1 MTEYTKEMEQ
11 ELRSLSPV
19 TNEKAI
25 AFADKYGI
33 SVHSVRQKCVRSD
46 DIEYQKKPQTRKD
59 GSAVEK
65 KAEIVAEIAELCGI
79 DADSFETLG
88 NANRLVLV
96 RLRDTLEAGNQAIAD
111 AEDAASE

>member
-65 KAEIVAEIAELCGI
+65 KAEIVAEIATLCGT
-79 DADSFETLG
+79 DADSFETLA

-96 RLRDTLEAGNQAIAD
+96 RLRDQLEAGNAAIAEI
-111 AEDAASE
+111 AESE